1 MPVFT
6 SRHGYRLLIMIKK
19 LSTSAAVLYACL
31 LSTSAYADTTNITIT
46 GSVRA
51 PTCTA
56 VTANDGQA
64 VDFGTVDSRLL
75 QRDGF
80 TRPIVFYIVL
90 ENCTTDIYQNAS
102 FKFNATTVAGSGD
115 YHIAL
120 RNIPNSAEGIAISL
134 KDSQNRNIRFDNQSP
149 FNYPIS
155 DGNNSLK
162 FEASLVPTDTNWS
175 TLVPGKISAQATFTV
190 SYL

>member
-1 MPVFT
+1 
-6 SRHGYRLLIMIKK
+6 MIKK
-19 LSTSAAVLYACL
+19 LSTFAAVLYGCL

-56 VTANDGQA
+56 VTANGGQA
-64 VDFGTVDSRLL
+64 VSFGSVDSRQLR
-75 QRDGF
+75 RDGF
-80 TRPIVFYIVL
+80 TRPVVFYIVL
-90 ENCTTDIYQNAS
+90 ENCTTDIYKNAS
-102 FKFNATTVAGSGD
+102 FKFDATTVTGSSD

-120 RNIPNSAEGIAISL
+120 RNIPNSAQGVAIAL
-134 KDSQNRNIRFDNQSP
+134 KDGQNRDIRFDNQSP
-149 FNYPIS
+149 FNYPITN
-155 DGNNSLK
+155 GNNSLK
-162 FEASLVPTDTNWS
+162 FEASLVATDTDWS

>member
-1 MPVFT
+1 MT
-6 SRHGYRLLIMIKK
+6 KN
-19 LSTSAAVLYACL
+19 LSTFAAVLYACL

-51 PTCTA
+51 ATCTA
-56 VTANDGQA
+56 VTANGGDA

-80 TRPIVFYIVL
+80 TRPKVFYIVL
-90 ENCTTDIYQNAS
+90 ENCTTDIYKNAS
-102 FKFNATTVAGSGD
+102 FKFSATTVAGSGD

-120 RNIPNSAEGIAISL
+120 RNIPNSAQGIAISL
-134 KDSQNRNIRFDNQSP
+134 KDGQNRDIKFDNQSA

-155 DGNNSLK
+155 SGNNSLR
-162 FEASLVPTDTNWS
+162 FEASLVPTDTNWA

>member
-1 MPVFT
+1 MALA
-6 SRHGYRLLIMIKK
+6 YLIMIKK
-19 LSTSAAVLYACL
+19 LSTSAAVVSACL
-31 LSTSAYADTTNITIT
+31 LSTSAYADTATLIIS

-51 PTCTA
+51 PTCSA
-56 VTANDGQA
+56 AIANGGQA

-80 TRPIVFYIVL
+80 TRPVVFYIVL
-90 ENCTTDIYQNAS
+90 ENCHTDIYQNAS
-102 FKFNATTVAGSGD
+102 FKFDANTVAGSGD

-120 RNIPNSAEGIAISL
+120 RNIPNSAQGVAISL
-134 KDSQNRNIRFDNQSP
+134 KDQLNRNIKFDNQSA
-149 FNYPIS
+149 FNYQIH

-162 FEASLVPTDTNWS
+162 FEASLEPTDTNWA